1 MKRVCLSDRLGA
13 ICFLLLAVV
22 LPSCGGTGDQ
32 SSRGTPASSASAMHV
47 SASFY
52 PIQMLAERVGG
63 DLIEVYNPV
72 PPGTEPHDLELTP
85 RAIERIQQSKVFL
98 HLGRG
103 FQPAIDRALDTIKNK
118 QTIDKDVSAGIDLM
132 PASPNEEEHAEEGN
146 DAAYDQHIWL
156 DPILAQAMTSNIEDA
171 LSEADPQNQAT
182 YRANAE
188 KVRSELT
195 ALDQEYKTSFKSC
208 ARKEII
214 TSHAAFGY
222 LTRRYGLEQLAVS
235 GLSPETEPSPARMQ
249 EVINLAKE
257 RRAKY
262 IFFETLADPRV
273 AQVIAEGAGAQTLV
287 LNPIEGLTEEQ
298 VRQSKDYFSL
308 MRENLSN
315 LKLALD
321 CQ

>member
-1 MKRVCLSDRLGA
+1 ML
-13 ICFLLLAVV
+13 
-22 LPSCGGTGDQ
+22 
-32 SSRGTPASSASAMHV
+32 V

-118 QTIDKDVSAGIDLM
+118 QTIDKDVSASIDLM
-132 PASPNEEEHAEEGN
+132 TASPDKEEHAEGGN
-146 DAAYDQHIWL
+146 GAAYDQHIWL
-156 DPILAQAMTSNIEDA
+156 DPILAQAMTKNIADA
-171 LSEADPQNQAT
+171 LSEADQQNQAT

-188 KVRSELT
+188 KLRSELT
-195 ALDQEYKTSFKSC
+195 ALDEEYKAGLESC
-208 ARKEII
+208 GRKEII

-222 LTRRYGLEQLAVS
+222 LTRRYGFEQLAVS

-257 RRAKY
+257 RNARY

-298 VRQSKDYFSL
+298 AKEGKDYFSL

>member
-1 MKRVCLSDRLGA
+1 ML
-13 ICFLLLAVV
+13 
-22 LPSCGGTGDQ
+22 
-32 SSRGTPASSASAMHV
+32 V

-52 PIQMLAERVGG
+52 PIEILARRVGG

-72 PPGTEPHDLELTP
+72 PPGVEPHDLELTP
-85 RAIERIQQSKVFL
+85 RAIERIQQSRVFL
-98 HLGRG
+98 YLGRG
-103 FQPAIDRALDTIKNK
+103 FQPAIDRALDTIKNE
-118 QTIDKDVSAGIDLM
+118 QTIDKDVSVGIDLM
-132 PASPNEEEHAEEGN
+132 PASPDEGEHVEEGN

-156 DPILAQAMTSNIEDA
+156 DPLLAQAMTSNIAEA
-171 LSEADPQNQAT
+171 LSQADPQHQAA
-182 YRANAE
+182 YNANAE
-188 KVRSELT
+188 KLRSELA
-195 ALDQEYKTSFKSC
+195 ALDEEYKVGFKSC

-257 RRAKY
+257 RDAKY

-298 VRQSKDYFSL
+298 VKEGKDYFSL